1 MSAPQHSSEYSRDP
15 YAYLQSYLSVQPSP
29 FSYCNLRALATL
41 DSPEAPPPQLR
52 CPAGSSSLHC
62 SLETLKA
69 ARWGICKAYLLF
81 SFYHLSGITVLH
93 CLNVQHLEIHR
104 SYIFSNFLV
113 VPGRRGNLV
122 PIIPFWL
129 QGELH
134 SANTL
139 LITSFQLKYDRGTI
153 YCSQIR
159 IQTHTHVP
167 LAYLIYSIYFLVLS
181 VLSLKHLFNSNS
193 VSLDR

>member
-1 MSAPQHSSEYSRDP
+1 MS
-15 YAYLQSYLSVQPSP
+15 
-29 FSYCNLRALATL
+29 NI
-41 DSPEAPPPQLR
+41 
-52 CPAGSSSLHC
+52 
-62 SLETLKA
+62 LKSIA
-69 ARWGICKAYLLF
+69 
-81 SFYHLSGITVLH
+81 
-93 CLNVQHLEIHR
+93 

-113 VPGRRGNLV
+113 VSGRRGNLV
-122 PIIPFWL
+122 AITPFWL

-139 LITSFQLKYDRGTI
+139 LVNSFQLKYDRGTI
-153 YCSQIR
+153 YCLQIR
-159 IQTHTHVP
+159 IQTHTNVP